1 MYSLPNFYIQWTLNE
16 GKIEKKIK
24 CTSTSDMG
32 FWITHFCTQKFLTGT
47 GFFVRGRLNKEGR
60 FRSWRKVTRRD
71 LMFHSLKREE
81 PALPSVSFECKILYI
96 RNEIRQLGSSD
107 LTSETF
113 PSSPE
118 FKINVCEI
126 LTGPPHLELRKFTE
140 RKRLSENVG
149 YRLYMTEWF

>member
-1 MYSLPNFYIQWTLNE
+1 MRNRKTVRNGNRLGGEQAV
-16 GKIEKKIK
+16 KVRK
-24 CTSTSDMG
+24 CLIVEYAGDS
-32 FWITHFCTQKFLTGT
+32 T

-149 YRLYMTEWF
+149 YRLYMTE